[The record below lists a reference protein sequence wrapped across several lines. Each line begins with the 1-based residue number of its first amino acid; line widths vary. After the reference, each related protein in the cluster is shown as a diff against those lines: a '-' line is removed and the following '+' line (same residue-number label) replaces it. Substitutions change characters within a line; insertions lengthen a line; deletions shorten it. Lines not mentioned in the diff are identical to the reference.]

1 VAGLGLRFILHLF
14 PRRACQPYFVL
25 SQDECSNLIHANL
38 ISGMNLTMIFL
49 VVRVLLFKLG
59 GLNLTSVLH
68 FELRPYELI
77 VLSFSFLR

>member
-1 VAGLGLRFILHLF
+1 
-14 PRRACQPYFVL
+14 
-25 SQDECSNLIHANL
+25 
-38 ISGMNLTMIFL
+38 MNLTMIFL